1 MFHYMVILHVPVFMW
16 FTACSFGQLSAP
28 QFEIFDYVSFE
39 KIENACRY
47 LVVSSSFAG
56 GHDPPLSTIFFIMGP
71 LCASKRLQSK
81 IMWSDVCCPSLQTHM
96 GSSASCV
103 YVCVC
108 VCVCVWCVYGC
119 VCVYVCGVCV
129 CMGVRVYVCVGECVC
144 GVCGMCVYVYACV
157 CVCVCLYVYACVCVW
172 CVCMC
177 VWCVCGVCM
186 VCVYGCAC
194 VYVCGLR
201 YPARNAHAPYCHLW
215 PVQLYQIFP
224 HCLINETIFRG
235 ERSYCTQ
242 NVCFDFLYN
251 FCLQHF
257 SFWEEL
263 SEIWSKMYIGH
274 HAQGCM
280 VSLDRPGRKKANV
293 SVRMAWISFGA
304 LPCRGGDLDDSS
316 RLDVVE
322 IARVPDMLPS
332 LFPSWSGYG
341 LISTPV
347 QYLFL
352 LSEFNET
359 RIFPTATCM
368 KYLLGISYNIIR
380 PFKNKMYSHYCFR
393 CSERQTIRTT
403 WRRVVRYS
411 LRPLYPNAG

>member
-1 MFHYMVILHVPVFMW
+1 MFQCSCDSLLVLLVSYRHHNSRSLTTSVLKKLRMLVGTWLSVRHLQGAMTRRCPLFSLSWDLFVPRKDYSRRLCGRMSAVLHYRHTW
-16 FTACSFGQLSAP
+16 G
-28 QFEIFDYVSFE
+28 
-39 KIENACRY
+39 
-47 LVVSSSFAG
+47 
-56 GHDPPLSTIFFIMGP
+56 
-71 LCASKRLQSK
+71 RL
-81 IMWSDVCCPSLQTHM
+81 L
-96 GSSASCV
+96 AV

-257 SFWEEL
+257 SF
-263 SEIWSKMYIGH
+263 
-274 HAQGCM
+274 
-280 VSLDRPGRKKANV
+280 
-293 SVRMAWISFGA
+293 
-304 LPCRGGDLDDSS
+304 
-316 RLDVVE
+316 
-322 IARVPDMLPS
+322 
-332 LFPSWSGYG
+332 
-341 LISTPV
+341 
-347 QYLFL
+347 
-352 LSEFNET
+352 
-359 RIFPTATCM
+359 
-368 KYLLGISYNIIR
+368 
-380 PFKNKMYSHYCFR
+380 
-393 CSERQTIRTT
+393 
-403 WRRVVRYS
+403 
-411 LRPLYPNAG
+411 